1 MVAHNRNSAT
11 TEALIRIWQSVLD
24 HSPILEE
31 DNFFD
36 MGGDPSRAV
45 KLFDE
50 IAKVFGQEI
59 PTLAIY
65 HAPTVATLASV
76 MQKPQLPK
84 FSPLV
89 PLKDGGAEPPVFIA
103 HGLAGSV
110 MEFFWLAG
118 KLQTSHPI
126 YGLQAIGTDG
136 GDVPFETI
144 EDTAQF
150 YLEAIQ
156 QRQPHGPYH
165 LMGYSFG
172 GLVALEMAQR
182 LLRAGEKIKLLVM
195 LDAYPY
201 KSFLTLKQRI
211 GLVFRLL
218 RHHASILKR
227 LPFRQ
232 AVGYALHSSARA
244 AYSSGKGAQNFV
256 RAHYSDS
263 IPEVLDRAYLALT
276 RYQPR
281 PYSGRVVF
289 VEAAAKSVFP
299 SNPAAVWTRW
309 IKDFEAQT
317 VPGDHFRM
325 LSENFESLASI
336 LSRVLRDAG

>member
-1 MVAHNRNSAT
+1 MVAHNRNSAA

-24 HSPILEE
+24 RSPIQEE

-50 IAKVFGQEI
+50 IAKAFGQEM

-65 HAPTVATLASV
+65 HVPTVAALASV
-76 MQKPQLPK
+76 MEKPQLPK

-89 PLKDGGAEPPVFIA
+89 PLKAGGAEPPIFIA
-103 HGLAGSV
+103 HGMGGSV
-110 MEFFWLAG
+110 MEFSGLVG

-126 YGLQAIGTDG
+126 YGLQAIGTNG

-150 YLEAIQ
+150 YIEAIQ
-156 QRQPHGPYH
+156 QRQPHGPYYFV
-165 LMGYSFG
+165 GYSFG

-182 LLRAGEKIKLLVM
+182 LSRAGQEIKLLAM

-201 KSFLTLKQRI
+201 RSFLTLKQRV
-211 GLVFRLL
+211 GLVLRLL

-227 LPFRQ
+227 LPVRR
-232 AVGYALHSSARA
+232 AVAYVFYASERS

-263 IPEVLDRAYLALT
+263 MPQVLDRAYLALT

-289 VEAAAKSVFP
+289 VAAAAKSVFP
-299 SNPAAVWTRW
+299 SNAAAVWTRW
-309 IKDFEAQT
+309 MKNFEAQT
-317 VPGDHFRM
+317 VPGDHYAV
-325 LSENFESLASI
+325 LSENFDSLASI
-336 LSRVLRDAG
+336 LSRVLRDAR